1 MNRKE
6 CLKIMVRCVAFVV
19 VFSMLFGNAT
29 DLLMRHDDES
39 NEIHAF
45 YSEPEDTALRAMSA
59 RRHCRHPLLA
69 MDFWRSR

>member
-29 DLLMRHDDES
+29 DLLMPDGDVAGAWLYGLCPRVG
-39 NEIHAF
+39 IAGTF
-45 YSEPEDTALRAMSA
+45 
-59 RRHCRHPLLA
+59 C
-69 MDFWRSR
+69 

>member
-29 DLLMRHDDES
+29 DLLMRHDDEPMKFMPFTV
-39 NEIHAF
+39 N
-45 YSEPEDTALRAMSA
+45 
-59 RRHCRHPLLA
+59 RRIR
-69 MDFWRSR
+69 